1 MLGQV
6 DHPAHFGLRL
16 SAAPREVYSASADG
30 LRLYARDY
38 GPERGD
44 LLPVLCL
51 AGLTRNS
58 LDFET
63 IAPRLA
69 RTRRVICP
77 DYRGRGHSDHS
88 PDPKTYRPDVE
99 LDDALR
105 LLDQLGIS
113 RVAVIGTSRGGIIAM
128 VMAAKAKE
136 RLAGICYNDVGP
148 RIEAEG
154 LLRIRSYLGVAPRFA
169 NFEQA
174 VASLKA
180 VNPGFR
186 NIADAQWM
194 AFTRRIFKDE
204 NGAPRANYDLRLG
217 ESFPS
222 ADEINAGKLA
232 DIWPLFDLTIPLP
245 SLVLRGEYSD
255 LLSVETVSE
264 MQRRHPALTA
274 VTVKDRAHVPFL
286 DEPESM
292 AAIDA
297 WLAAVDASQMAL
309 HK

>member
-1 MLGQV
+1 MNHR
-6 DHPAHFGLRL
+6 D
-16 SAAPREVYSASADG
+16 VYSASGDG
-30 LRLYARDY
+30 LKLFARDY
-38 GPERGD
+38 GPEMGGAT
-44 LLPVLCL
+44 PVLCL

-63 IAPRLA
+63 IAPRLSRA
-69 RTRRVICP
+69 RRVICP
-77 DYRGRGHSDHS
+77 DYRGRGRSEYS
-88 PDPKTYRPDVE
+88 PDPKTYRPDIE

-105 LLDQLGIS
+105 LLDQLGID

-154 LLRIRSYLGVAPRFA
+154 LLRIRSYLGVAPRFE

-186 NIADAQWM
+186 NLPDAQWM
-194 AFTRRIFKDE
+194 AFARRIFTDN
-204 NGAPRANYDLRLG
+204 NGRPGANYDLRLG

-222 ADEINAGKLA
+222 AEDIAAGKLA
-232 DIWPLFDLTIPLP
+232 DAWPLFEATVPLP
-245 SLVLRGEYSD
+245 STVLRGEFSD
-255 LLSVETVSE
+255 LLSAETVAE
-264 MQRRHPALTA
+264 MLRRHPALQS
-274 VTVKDRAHVPFL
+274 VTVKDRAHVPLL
-286 DEPESM
+286 DEPESV
-292 AAIDA
+292 AAIDR
-297 WLAAVDASQMAL
+297 WLAAVDHSEIV
-309 HK
+309 